1 MRRQWHTP
9 LWVVDILASCATAAA
24 HPRMLPIFH
33 LFPSPRTAAGQT
45 FPSLIQTTPRRP
57 LVSPSSFPFVSSSS
71 VASGSSR
78 GLVCGEL
85 RGLEARA

>member
-9 LWVVDILASCATAAA
+9 LWVVVDILASCATAAA
-24 HPRMLPIFH
+24 HRALLPIFH
-33 LFPSPRTAAGQT
+33 LFPSPRLSRADL
-45 FPSLIQTTPRRP
+45 FPSHSNDATTP
-57 LVSPSSFPFVSSSS
+57 LVSPSSFPFISSSS